1 MKALSLEQVLDCP
14 RLPSLPT
21 IAIQLLDLTRDENV
35 RLQEI
40 ARLVQHDPALTAK
53 ILRTVNSPYYGLS
66 KPCPTILR
74 AITYL
79 GLDTVKSLVLSFSL
93 VDLTKQWED
102 GFDLVDFWRR
112 ALYSAAVVRRI
123 TTLSGA
129 CDPDEAFAAALMQDI
144 GMIALHAAAPTP
156 YRFILAQ
163 TARDH
168 HRLPAVER
176 NAFGIDHAEV
186 GAALGRRWR
195 LPPEMVAAIRHH
207 HDLQQTQ
214 HIELVCAVALAYEIT
229 AAVTLTE
236 LSSAPDRVERL
247 AFQWFGFSLEKVKQ
261 LTTAAI
267 DDARELSALLN
278 VDIGN
283 PPNMNEIL
291 SQAEEAFIRHQVGI
305 RRGADPETLRDED
318 EDRTVL
324 ATTDPLTQV
333 GNRNC
338 FNEALTGALE
348 VALTS
353 GGSVGLIIV
362 DADRFKIINDTFG
375 HDIGDA
381 LLVELAARL
390 DRTKRD
396 GDVLCRLGGEEFG
409 IVVPS
414 AAVREVV
421 VLSESLRVAVCARPF
436 DVTTAAGSGE
446 SLKVTV
452 SVGVAVFDA
461 RASSTTSSPELLV
474 KAADK
479 ALYAAKQAGRN
490 RVRVFRSDRGLA
502 AA

>member
-21 IAIQLLDLTRDENV
+21 IAVQLLDLTRDENV
-35 RLQEI
+35 RLREI
-40 ARLVQHDPALTAK
+40 AGLVQHDPALTAR

-66 KPCPTILR
+66 KPCPTIPR
-74 AITYL
+74 AIAYL

-93 VDLTKQWED
+93 VDLTKQAED

-112 ALYSAAVVRRI
+112 ALYSAAVVRHI

-163 TARDH
+163 TAKDH

-195 LPPEMVAAIRHH
+195 LPSEMVAAIRHH

-214 HIELVCAVALAYEIT
+214 HIELVCALTLAYEIT

-236 LSSAPDRVERL
+236 LSSTPDRVERL

-261 LTTAAI
+261 LTATAI
-267 DDARELSALLN
+267 DDARELSTLLR

-283 PPNMNEIL
+283 PPNTNEIL
-291 SQAEEAFIRHQVGI
+291 SQAEEAFIQHQVGI
-305 RRGADPETLRDED
+305 RRETETGGDET
-318 EDRTVL
+318 ENQSVL
-324 ATTDPLTQV
+324 ATTDPLTGA

-348 VALTS
+348 AARTS
-353 GGSVGLIIV
+353 AGSAGLIIV

-375 HDIGDA
+375 HDVGDA

-390 DRTKRD
+390 DKTKRD

-414 AAVREVV
+414 AAVREVA
-421 VLSESLRVAVCARPF
+421 VLAESLRVAVCARPF
-436 DVTTAAGSGE
+436 EVTTAAGARE

-452 SVGVAVFDA
+452 SAGVVVSDA
-461 RASSTTSSPELLV
+461 RADSAMSSPELLV

-479 ALYAAKQAGRN
+479 ALCAAKQAGRN
-490 RVRVFRSDRGLA
+490 RVRVFRSDSGLA

>member
-21 IAIQLLDLTRDENV
+21 IAVQLLDLTRDENV
-35 RLQEI
+35 RLREI
-40 ARLVQHDPALTAK
+40 GRLVQHDPALTAK

-93 VDLTKQWED
+93 VDLTKQAED

-123 TTLSGA
+123 TTLSGM

-195 LPPEMVAAIRHH
+195 LPSEMVAAIRHH

-214 HIELVCAVALAYEIT
+214 HIELVCALALAYEIT
-229 AAVTLTE
+229 AAVTLIE

-247 AFQWFGFSLEKVKQ
+247 AFQWFGFSLKKVKE
-261 LTTAAI
+261 LTAAAI
-267 DDARELSALLN
+267 DDAGELSALLR
-278 VDIGN
+278 VDIGS
-283 PPNMNEIL
+283 PPNTNEIL

-305 RRGADPETLRDED
+305 RRETETVGDET

-348 VALTS
+348 AARTS

-375 HDIGDA
+375 HDVGDA

-390 DRTKRD
+390 RRTKRD

-409 IVVPS
+409 LVVPS
-414 AAVREVV
+414 AAVREVA
-421 VLSESLRVAVCARPF
+421 VLAESLRVAVCARPF
-436 DVTTAAGSGE
+436 EVTTATGSGE

-452 SVGVAVFDA
+452 SVGVVVFDA
-461 RASSTTSSPELLV
+461 RANSTTSSPELLV

-479 ALYAAKQAGRN
+479 ALRAAKEAGRN
-490 RVRVFRSDRGLA
+490 QVRVFRSDSGLA